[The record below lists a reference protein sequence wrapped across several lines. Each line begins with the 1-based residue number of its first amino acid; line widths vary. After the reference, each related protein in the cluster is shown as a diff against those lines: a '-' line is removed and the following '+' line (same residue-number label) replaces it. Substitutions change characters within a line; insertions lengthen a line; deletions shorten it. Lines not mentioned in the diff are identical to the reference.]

1 MKHSKGSDLKV
12 DSGES
17 AFLAKGDVHCL
28 NIEEKESSN
37 ANMRNLTLTYN
48 TAVLEDNIFF
58 KKHCL
63 SRSEKLNS
71 HM

>member
-37 ANMRNLTLTYN
+37 ANNAVTFTLTYN
-48 TAVLEDNIFF
+48 TVVLEDNIFF
-58 KKHCL
+58 FKNCL
-63 SRSEKLNS
+63 NRSEN
-71 HM
+71 